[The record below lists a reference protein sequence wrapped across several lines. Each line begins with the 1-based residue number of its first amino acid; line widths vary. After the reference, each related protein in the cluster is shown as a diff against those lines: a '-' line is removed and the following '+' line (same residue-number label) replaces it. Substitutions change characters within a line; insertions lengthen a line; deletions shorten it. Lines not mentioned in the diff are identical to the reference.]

1 MVIKLQDGN
10 IFCLAVIF
18 FELCFIVLVFDFGV
32 GGLLVYDEIWYF
44 LLDFYYIYVFDNVVF
59 LYGEKSE
66 VFIVE

>member
-1 MVIKLQDGN
+1 M
-10 IFCLAVIF
+10 
-18 FELCFIVLVFDFGV
+18 LVFDFGV